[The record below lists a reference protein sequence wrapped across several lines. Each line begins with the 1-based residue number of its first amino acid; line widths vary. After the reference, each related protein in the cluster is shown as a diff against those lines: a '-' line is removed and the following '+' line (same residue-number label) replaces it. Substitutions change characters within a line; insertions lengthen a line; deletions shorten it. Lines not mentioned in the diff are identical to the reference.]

1 MKRTKTSFVLLILLS
16 SLFFGISLQQMSSLV
31 ARDIDYFFDID
42 SSPSLEYTVD
52 VVPPAYGK
60 AEHWAIIT
68 GISDYKVI
76 SDLNFCDD
84 DANDWYLYLTELGY
98 EHILL
103 FGDDSNYY
111 YQMDGL
117 ATEYNVK
124 QALHYVVENAGA
136 NDVISFITSGH
147 GASDHKGG
155 SFLCMWD
162 LGDAENGEDGR
173 FWDYELASIL
183 ELAVAEQIFVFI
195 DHCFAGGFGPDFM
208 GLTNSEYIY
217 FAAACTAKGMG
228 WDAPAFS
235 NGLWTYY
242 FLEFSLINYFDSKPR
257 TSMEEAFI
265 YALANFQYHT
275 GVMVPEEYDGNLDQ
289 TFLLI

>member
-1 MKRTKTSFVLLILLS
+1 MRKTKTNILLLILLS
-16 SLFFGISLQQMSSLV
+16 SLFFGISIQQISSSV
-31 ARDIDYFFDID
+31 ARDIDCSINLD
-42 SSPSLEYTVD
+42 SSTSIEYAVD
-52 VVPPAYGK
+52 IVPPTYGK
-60 AEHWAIIT
+60 AEHWAIII
-68 GISDYKVI
+68 GISDYKAI

-124 QALHYVVENAGA
+124 QALHYVVANAGA

-147 GASDHKGG
+147 GATDHKGG

-173 FWDYELASIL
+173 FWDYELAPIL
-183 ELAVAEQIFVFI
+183 ELAIAEQIFVFI
-195 DHCFAGGFGPDFM
+195 DHCFAGGFGPDF
-208 GLTNSEYIY
+208 LSLSNSEYIY
-217 FAAACTAKGMG
+217 FAATCTAKGLG
-228 WDAPAFS
+228 WDAPQFS

-242 FLEFSLINYFDSKPR
+242 FLEFTLIDYFNSKPR
-257 TSMEEAFI
+257 ISMEEAFA
-265 YALANFQYHT
+265 YASANYPYHT
-275 GVMVPEEYDGNLDQ
+275 GAMKPEEYDGNIDQ
-289 TFLLI
+289 IFLLI

>member
-1 MKRTKTSFVLLILLS
+1 MKKTKTNFILLIILS
-16 SLFFGISLQQMSSLV
+16 SLFFGISMQQTSLLTT
-31 ARDIDYFFDID
+31 RDISYPTDLD
-42 SSPSLEYTVD
+42 SSISLEYTINNI
-52 VVPPAYGK
+52 PPAYGK
-60 AEHWAIIT
+60 SEHWAVII

-76 SDLNFCDD
+76 SDLRFCDD

-103 FGDDSNYY
+103 FGDDTSSYN
-111 YQMDGL
+111 QIDGL

-124 QALHYVVENAGA
+124 QALYNVVTNAGR

-162 LGDAENGEDGR
+162 IGDAENGEDGR

-183 ELAVAEQIFVFI
+183 ELAIAEKIFVFI

-208 GLTNSEYIY
+208 SLTNSEYIY
-217 FAAACTAKGMG
+217 LAAACTAKGMG
-228 WDAPAFS
+228 WDAPQFS

-242 FLEFSLINYFDSKPR
+242 FLEFTLIDYFNSKLR
-257 TSMEEAFI
+257 TSMEEAFA
-265 YALANFQYHT
+265 YASANFPYHT
-275 GVMVPEEYDGNLDQ
+275 GVMVPEEYDGNMDQ
-289 TFLLI
+289 IFLLI